1 MQTQYVDKCE
11 AELRKAKETA
21 DWIASIDQHK
31 IAGYRYVGAAQVKS
45 EKRHY
50 YYSSNEDKYYYE
62 SDFSREMRLKIRN
75 KRFQNFT
82 KK

>member
-11 AELRKAKETA
+11 AELREAIQKA
-21 DWIASIDQHK
+21 DYIPSVDNHK
-31 IAGYRYVGAAQVKS
+31 IPGYRYVGAAKVQL

-50 YYSSNEDKYYYE
+50 YCDDKDGKYYYE
-62 SDFSREMRLKIRN
+62 SDFAREMRLKIRN
-75 KRFQNFT
+75 QRFQNFT

>member
-11 AELRKAKETA
+11 AELRKAMETA
-21 DWIASIDQHK
+21 DWIASCDYYK
-31 IAGYRYVGAAQVKS
+31 IPGYRYVGAAQVKS

-50 YYSSNEDKYYYE
+50 YHDSSEDKYYYE

>member
-1 MQTQYVDKCE
+1 MQTQYVDKHE
-11 AELRKAKETA
+11 AELRTAIEKA
-21 DWIASIDQHK
+21 DYIANVDYYK
-31 IAGYRYVGAAQVKS
+31 IPGYRYVGAAQVKS

-50 YYSSNEDKYYYE
+50 YYNPGEDKYYYE
-62 SDFSREMRLKIRN
+62 SDFAREMRLKIRN

>member
-11 AELRKAKETA
+11 AELRKAIETA
-21 DWIASIDQHK
+21 ERIPSVDNNK
-31 IAGYRYVGAAQVKS
+31 IIGYRYVGAGYAQS

-50 YYSSNEDKYYYE
+50 YHNSSEDKYYYE

>member
-1 MQTQYVDKCE
+1 MQTQYMDKHE
-11 AELRKAKETA
+11 AELRTAMEKA
-21 DWIASIDQHK
+21 DYIPSVDNYK
-31 IAGYRYVGAAQVKS
+31 ISGYRYVGAAQVKS

-50 YYSSNEDKYYYE
+50 YYSPSEDKYYYE
-62 SDFSREMRLKIRN
+62 SDFAREMRLKIRN